1 MEGRGVGEDKTT
13 NERVK
18 SSVILFIFAFGDDMR
33 HCRNIFVVIVSEK
46 NEKMKPQMGRLGTA
60 KTEATRIRSI
70 KTNKKKSLPLR
81 ESVCIIITQPL
92 HVTHTN
98 THFLF
103 FNVLSFFIIC
113 GERFF
118 VSFLLLLQ
126 GTAKIEKPLPPVFGC
141 YKEKNKN
148 KIRLTY

>member
-1 MEGRGVGEDKTT
+1 MMEGRGVGEDKTT

-33 HCRNIFVVIVSEK
+33 HCRNIFIVIVSEK

-81 ESVCIIITQPL
+81 
-92 HVTHTN
+92 
-98 THFLF
+98 
-103 FNVLSFFIIC
+103 
-113 GERFF
+113 
-118 VSFLLLLQ
+118 
-126 GTAKIEKPLPPVFGC
+126 TAKIEKPLPPVFPVSAESPDILLVVIDGR
-141 YKEKNKN
+141 K
-148 KIRLTY
+148 KIRAEWEEKRARH